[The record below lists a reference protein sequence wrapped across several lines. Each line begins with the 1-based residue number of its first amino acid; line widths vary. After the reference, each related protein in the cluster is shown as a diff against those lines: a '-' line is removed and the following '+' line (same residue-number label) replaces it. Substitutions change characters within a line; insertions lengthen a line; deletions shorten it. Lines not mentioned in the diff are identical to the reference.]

1 MHMRSK
7 YHLHT
12 AISRKVVGKSA
23 RDNSE
28 RYCEWFWV
36 LWSLKKFE
44 TMAREPMDVCLQ
56 LLKERTKVGSIASV
70 SGTVYWS
77 YRHITFQDCRV
88 HSLYRNSC
96 ISIALTIGKK
106 LACWPVIFSSFS
118 GDTKRA
124 WTARHARLGNLRE
137 KNETHILFLGI
148 SPSRVS
154 RAPHPLRACPRP
166 SEKREKISPVLQ
178 AKKNLEIDT
187 RPSSLILFLLY

>member
-1 MHMRSK
+1 MWHLIKSDTDEGQCMHMRSK
-7 YHLHT
+7 YHLYT

-44 TMAREPMDVCLQ
+44 RMAREAMDVCLQ

-88 HSLYRNSC
+88 HNLYRNSC
-96 ISIALTIGKK
+96 I
-106 LACWPVIFSSFS
+106 ACWPVIFSSFS

-124 WTARHARLGNLRE
+124 WTARQARLGNLRE
-137 KNETHILFLGI
+137 KKWNAYSFSGHFPIT
-148 SPSRVS
+148 RVS
-154 RAPHPLRACPRP
+154 RSPPASRLPSPIWKTRKNIACSAGKEKLR
-166 SEKREKISPVLQ
+166 
-178 AKKNLEIDT
+178 NWH
-187 RPSSLILFLLY
+187 

>member
-44 TMAREPMDVCLQ
+44 TMAREAMDVCLQ

-70 SGTVYWS
+70 SRTVYWS

-88 HSLYRNSC
+88 HNLYRNSC

-106 LACWPVIFSSFS
+106 TSLLTWVFQATRS
-118 GDTKRA
+118 GRGTRDTRDWEIRGK
-124 WTARHARLGNLRE
+124 
-137 KNETHILFLGI
+137 KIETHILFLGI
-148 SPSRVS
+148 SLSRVS
-154 RAPHPLRACPRP
+154 RTPRPLRACPHP

-187 RPSSLILFLLY
+187 RPSSLIRFLLY

>member
-44 TMAREPMDVCLQ
+44 RMAREAMDVCLQ

-88 HSLYRNSC
+88 HNLYRNSC
-96 ISIALTIGKK
+96 ISIALTIEKKTSLLTSYFFEFFRRHEAGVDRETRATGKSAGKK
-106 LACWPVIFSSFS
+106 MKCIFFFWAFPHHACLALPTRF
-118 GDTKRA
+118 A
-124 WTARHARLGNLRE
+124 LALAHL
-137 KNETHILFLGI
+137 KN
-148 SPSRVS
+148 
-154 RAPHPLRACPRP
+154 
-166 SEKREKISPVLQ
+166 
-178 AKKNLEIDT
+178 AKKY
-187 RPSSLILFLLY
+187 RLFCRQRKT